1 MKLGRSR
8 SWRRCVP
15 ERCVLRTA
23 YCRPPLHIWEVGLW
37 RPTVSLVLCAS
48 QGQKYLTLREIEE
61 WRVQQARKPAGVPH
75 SVEAAIHQLGESGL
89 GEAVAGGGGDG
100 GRASFGRFG
109 GGLAAPEVDEARA
122 AEGVAEDRE
131 SLVGIL
137 EALRLDTRGT
147 LDVLQDRVLQALEVE
162 QRLTQ
167 AGAVEFDAVMTKHGL
182 MLGNASRGYWVKHL
196 VPLEMG
202 KPAEGV
208 GGGLVDD
215 TRVRAAM
222 RKWGTHWRKVTK
234 VVCASVAEIPCEL
247 DVDVRNAPE
256 RIFDFVEECGGEAHL
271 LQLRQLQ
278 QAKEAQANKP
288 LGEEGLPLLGGK
300 VSARADIIVLE
311 LSHWESTQCAGTE
324 HCHRR
329 TLAVMWASVT
339 RPRTPGAYCRHPI
352 VFPNRA

>member
-8 SWRRCVP
+8 SWRRCIP

-109 GGLAAPEVDEARA
+109 GGLAAPEVDEARS

-147 LDVLQDRVLQALEVE
+147 LDVLQDRVLQALEV
-162 QRLTQ
+162 
-167 AGAVEFDAVMTKHGL
+167 
-182 MLGNASRGYWVKHL
+182 
-196 VPLEMG
+196 
-202 KPAEGV
+202 
-208 GGGLVDD
+208 
-215 TRVRAAM
+215 
-222 RKWGTHWRKVTK
+222 
-234 VVCASVAEIPCEL
+234 
-247 DVDVRNAPE
+247 
-256 RIFDFVEECGGEAHL
+256 
-271 LQLRQLQ
+271 
-278 QAKEAQANKP
+278 
-288 LGEEGLPLLGGK
+288 
-300 VSARADIIVLE
+300 
-311 LSHWESTQCAGTE
+311 
-324 HCHRR
+324 
-329 TLAVMWASVT
+329 
-339 RPRTPGAYCRHPI
+339 
-352 VFPNRA
+352 